1 MIVIGIDPAVGGG
14 FGRVVCDLGDKLVIL
29 DAQATYNLP
38 GTEEQIALIGEWVKK
53 YRPSQVIIEI
63 DAQQKA
69 LGNDDRLKALATLWG
84 FQIRPHVTR
93 GTKLDTVFGVA
104 SMDQSFAKGDI
115 RIPYG
120 DQQTMDRMSPLVDQ
134 LRRWRP
140 DEKRANGIVKKP
152 GGVDDL
158 VMALWFVHR
167 YWMQIRKV
175 HETQIVPAY
184 RPSWLI
190 DENAYRG
197 TRLTA

>member
-14 FGRVVCDLGDKLVIL
+14 FGRVVADLGEKLVIL
-29 DAQATYNLP
+29 DAQATYHLP

-53 YRPSQVIIEI
+53 YRPSQVIIEF

-69 LGNDDRLKALATLWG
+69 LGNDDRLKALAVLWG
-84 FQIRPHVTR
+84 FTIRPHITR
-93 GTKLDTVFGVA
+93 GQKVDEVFGVA
-104 SMDQSFAKGDI
+104 SMDQSFARGDI

-120 DQQTMDRMSPLVDQ
+120 DQQTKDRMAALVDQ

-158 VMALWFVHR
+158 VMSLWFIYR
-167 YWMQIRKV
+167 YWKKIMVV
-175 HETQIVPAY
+175 HETPLQPAS

-190 DENAYRG
+190 SERPYRG
-197 TRLTA
+197 NRLTA